1 MGMFG
6 GGGNLFHFSSSSSSL
21 SHSFSRPVYTPLP
34 SLHEKH
40 VRQSLEIF
48 FFRKKKEEKRKLL
61 SNTPLFSVPA
71 LDFDFGLWEGGKA
84 GEGRGL
90 MFYFSRWGGRG
101 EKGREDLNSPK
112 TNFFFSLISGG
123 FFFLVKLSRF
133 LPTINTLRNLVLGE
147 GGGKRGSELY
157 FKKKKKKKKN
167 TPKLAAFGFNNPLL
181 AFPPPGGGRG
191 LGNGM

>member
-1 MGMFG
+1 
-6 GGGNLFHFSSSSSSL
+6 
-21 SHSFSRPVYTPLP
+21 
-34 SLHEKH
+34 
-40 VRQSLEIF
+40 
-48 FFRKKKEEKRKLL
+48 
-61 SNTPLFSVPA
+61 
-71 LDFDFGLWEGGKA
+71 
-84 GEGRGL
+84 

-157 FKKKKKKKKN
+157 FKKKKKKKK
-167 TPKLAAFGFNNPLL
+167 TPPNWQHLDSTTRSWRFPPRGEGGALEMGCEEEIKRLGGLDFLDFGFLD
-181 AFPPPGGGRG
+181 FE
-191 LGNGM
+191 